1 MRTDGYSTRRGV
13 LAGVASLA
21 VTGRAV
27 AEPEETG
34 PTEATGQV
42 PAFPGQTRAPKPDRP
57 VAVSITPFVT
67 GLRHSW
73 AMEFLPDGRLLTTE
87 KVGGMRIVAT
97 DGRSTVPVAGVPRVE
112 SAGQAGLLDVALA
125 PSFALDGT
133 VFFSFSEPRGR
144 GNGTSVGRARLIEGP
159 NGARLDDVQVV
170 FRQEPSWTN
179 TLHFGSRLVFRPDG
193 TLFVTVGER
202 YDEATRVGAQD
213 LRSGFGKVFRI
224 SPDGSAP
231 ADNPFVGR
239 AGVLPQ
245 IWSYGHRNMQCAAL
259 DGAGRLWTVEHGPR
273 GGDELNRPEPGRNY
287 GWPEV
292 TYGIDYDG
300 RKIGRGVTQK
310 PGTEQPVY
318 YWDPVIAPSG
328 MDVYRGALFPDWAGA
343 ILIGGLRSERVVVLR
358 MKDDR
363 VATEQWIPIGAR
375 VRDVKAGPDGAVYAL
390 TEQDAG
396 GSRILRI
403 APRT

>member
-1 MRTDGYSTRRGV
+1 MSTDDHLTRRAL

-21 VTGRAV
+21 LAGSAA

-34 PTEATGQV
+34 PTEATGQM
-42 PAFPGQTRAPKPDRP
+42 PAFPRQTRAPKPAPP
-57 VAVSITPFVT
+57 VPVRVTPLVS

-73 AMEFLPDGRLLTTE
+73 AMEFLPDGRILTTE
-87 KVGGMRIVAT
+87 KAGGMRIVAG
-97 DGRSTVPVAGVPRVE
+97 DGRPAVPVLGVPRVV
-112 SAGQAGLLDVALA
+112 SAGQAGLLDVALG
-125 PSFALDGT
+125 PSFAADGT
-133 VFFSFSEPRGR
+133 IFFSFSEPRAP
-144 GNGTSVGRARLIEGP
+144 GNGTSVARARLVEDAA
-159 NGARLDDVQVV
+159 GARLDELRVI

-179 TLHFGSRLVFRPDG
+179 ELHFGSRIVVRPDG

-213 LRSGFGKVFRI
+213 LRSGLGKVFRI
-224 SPDGSAP
+224 NPDGSAP

-239 AGVLPQ
+239 AGAVPQ
-245 IWSYGHRNMQCAAL
+245 IWSYGHRNMQSAAL
-259 DGAGRLWTVEHGPR
+259 DVAGRLWTVEHGPR
-273 GGDELNRPEPGRNY
+273 GGDELNRPEPGKNY

-300 RKIGRGVTQK
+300 RKIGRGITQK

-328 MDVYRGALFPDWAGA
+328 MDFYAGALFPDWAGA

-358 MKDDR
+358 MRNDR

-375 VRDVKAGPDGAVYAL
+375 VRDVKAGPDGALYAL

-403 APRT
+403 TPG